1 MKNKSDIL
9 KLVGGPLF
17 AFIFYILFDLDPQ
30 NPLVTTTA
38 AIAIWMAFWWITEA
52 VPLAVTALL
61 PIVLYPTLGVMS
73 GKSVAPIYFNHII
86 FLFIGGFLVALAMRK
101 WNLHRRIALKILMVF
116 GTKPRNILLG
126 FILAT
131 AFLSM
136 WISNTATTMMMVPIA
151 LSIVYKL
158 EEMFEGKSIH
168 KFSVGI
174 FLGIAHA
181 ATIGGVSTL
190 VGTPPNLSF
199 ARILTILFPNAP
211 EISFLTWMM
220 YALPL
225 SIVFIIILWLI
236 LSFIY
241 TRNSDLVI
249 EPSIF
254 RQQYKEL
261 GKISFEEKIVLIDFI
276 LLAVL
281 WISRANID
289 IGNFTIPGWSQLF
302 SNPSYFNDGTVAI
315 AMALILFLI
324 PSIKEKGKRILDWD
338 TAAKLPWNIVI
349 LFGGGFALASGFKE
363 SGLANYL
370 GQQMQGFGVFHP
382 IIIVLAICLFV
393 TFLTELTSNTATA
406 EMLLPII
413 GGLAI
418 AVKINPLFLM
428 IPATISCSFAF
439 MLPVATPPNAII
451 FGTNRLKISEMAKT
465 GVWLNVIGA
474 ILITISIYIVGKAVF
489 GIDLAQFPEWANN

>member
-1 MKNKSDIL
+1 
-9 KLVGGPLF
+9 
-17 AFIFYILFDLDPQ
+17 
-30 NPLVTTTA
+30 
-38 AIAIWMAFWWITEA
+38 
-52 VPLAVTALL
+52 
-61 PIVLYPTLGVMS
+61 
-73 GKSVAPIYFNHII
+73 
-86 FLFIGGFLVALAMRK
+86 
-101 WNLHRRIALKILMVF
+101 
-116 GTKPRNILLG
+116 
-126 FILAT
+126 
-131 AFLSM
+131 
-136 WISNTATTMMMVPIA
+136 
-151 LSIVYKL
+151 
-158 EEMFEGKSIH
+158 
-168 KFSVGI
+168 
-174 FLGIAHA
+174 
-181 ATIGGVSTL
+181 
-190 VGTPPNLSF
+190 
-199 ARILTILFPNAP
+199 
-211 EISFLTWMM
+211 M

>member
-211 EISFLTWMM
+211 EISFLTWMI

-324 PSIKEKGKRILDWD
+324 PSVNEKGKRILDWD

-489 GIDLAQFPEWANN
+489 GIDLSQFPEWAM

>member
-289 IGNFTIPGWSQLF
+289 IGNITIPGWSQLF

>member
-211 EISFLTWMM
+211 EISFLTWMI

-324 PSIKEKGKRILDWD
+324 PSVNEKGKRILDWD

-489 GIDLAQFPEWANN
+489 GIDLAQFPEWAL